1 MAIVPRLDLRPTQ
14 SLAMTPQLRQAI
26 KLLQCSNLE
35 ASALVAEELER
46 NPLLERAEDADPD
59 IALGGVDAPPEELPD
74 APPSGSGEGEADLT
88 RLLESDAPP
97 GGETLA
103 LDVSEADLYDEV
115 SEGGDSARWS
125 EAGSGR
131 GAAEGDEGESAEAR
145 LASRPSLR
153 EQLAQQLRLAFADS
167 PRRLIGAH
175 LIAALD
181 EAGRL
186 ATPVAEIA
194 RQLGV
199 AEAEVEEVRQRMMRF
214 EPVGLFATSLR
225 ECLAVQLAERN
236 RLDPAM
242 EALLDHLELLA
253 RRDIARLLEI
263 CGVSREDLTDMIA
276 ELRTLDPKPGA
287 GFEDGPASP
296 VIPDLL
302 VTPRREG
309 GFRVELNPETL
320 PRVVVNRG
328 LYRHAQARSGREGRA
343 FLAEH
348 FQNASWLVRAL
359 EQRASTILRV
369 AEAIVAA
376 QEGFLRHGISH
387 LRPLTLKDIAG
398 PLELHESTV
407 SRVTTNKFMATP
419 RGTFEL
425 KFFFTTAL
433 GGGNGET
440 HSAEAVRH
448 RIRALIEAEPP
459 DRVLSDDELAALLRR
474 EGITIARRTV
484 AKYRESW
491 GIPGSL
497 QRKREKATLRV

>member
-1 MAIVPRLDLRPTQ
+1 MAIAPRLDLRPSQT
-14 SLAMTPQLRQAI
+14 LTMTPQLRQAI

-35 ASALVAEELER
+35 AAALVAEELER
-46 NPLLERAEDADPD
+46 NPLLERAEEEGDP
-59 IALGGVDAPPEELPD
+59 APAAGGIDAPADDLP
-74 APPSGSGEGEADLT
+74 APLPAGEADLT
-88 RLLESDAPP
+88 ELLAAGAPP
-97 GGETLA
+97 AGAALG
-103 LDVSEADLYDEV
+103 LDVSEADLYEEEGFSPRWEERGGGGGWGEEDE
-115 SEGGDSARWS
+115 AP
-125 EAGSGR
+125 
-131 GAAEGDEGESAEAR
+131 EAR

-153 EQLAQQLRLAFADS
+153 EHLSRELRLAFAD
-167 PRRLIGAH
+167 PADRLIGAH

-186 ATPVAEIA
+186 ALPVDEIA
-194 RQLGV
+194 RQLGLPP
-199 AEAEVEEVRQRMMRF
+199 ARIETVRQRMMRF
-214 EPVGLFATSLR
+214 EPTGLFATSLK

-242 EALLDHLELLA
+242 AALLDHLDLLA
-253 RRDIARLLEI
+253 RRDMARLLEV
-263 CGVSREDLTDMIA
+263 CGVSREDLIDMIA

-287 GFEDGPASP
+287 GFEGEPPAP
-296 VIPDLL
+296 LIPDIL
-302 VTPRREG
+302 VSRRPDG
-309 GFRVELNPETL
+309 GFRVELNPDTL

-359 EQRASTILRV
+359 EQRAATILRV

-387 LRPLTLKDIAG
+387 LRPLTLKDIAI

-407 SRVTTNKFMATP
+407 SRVTANKFMATP

-425 KFFFTTAL
+425 KYFFTTAL
-433 GGGNGET
+433 GGGGSGGGAA

-448 RIRALIEAEPP
+448 RIRALIEAESP
-459 DRVLSDDELAALLRR
+459 DAVLSDDELAALLRR
-474 EGITIARRTV
+474 EGIPIARRTV

-497 QRKREKATLRV
+497 QRKREKATLRG